1 MNCYNWRKKKKNKNL
16 KQNILLLNLKLA
28 YFKIG
33 INLTEYIL
41 HI

>member
-1 MNCYNWRKKKKNKNL
+1 MNRYNWSKKKINNL
-16 KQNILLLNLKLA
+16 KQNILLFNFKLA

-41 HI
+41 YI